1 MHQATP
7 TVTDMTIAPLTST
20 SLLVPRH
27 GGSDVLTVED
37 REVAGPGP
45 GQIRVKVAAVGVN
58 FIEIYQREGVYPVPT
73 PFVLGAEG
81 SGVVESV
88 GASVG
93 ESVGAPVDVS
103 TNGFAGFAVGD
114 RVAWAEG
121 PGSAAAYVTL
131 PAAKAVAVPDGLDLD
146 VAAASMLQGITAHY
160 LVNST
165 YAVQPGDTV
174 LAHAVAGGV
183 GQLLVQLVHAKGA
196 RLIGTGGSP
205 EKVAIG
211 TRLGADHV
219 IDYSALDDMGE
230 LPDRVRELTGG
241 EGVHVVYDGV
251 GKDTFDA
258 SLASLRRR
266 GTLVLFGGAGGQ
278 VPPFDIQ
285 RLNSAGS
292 LYLTRPTMAHY
303 VATHEELEWRTSEI
317 LGAVAAGELTVSI
330 GGRYPLAEAGA
341 AYDALAARQTTGKLL
356 LIP

>member
-1 MHQATP
+1 M
-7 TVTDMTIAPLTST
+7 TVAPLTSV
-20 SLLVPRH
+20 SLVVPHH
-27 GGSDVLTVED
+27 GHSDVLTIED
-37 REVAGPGP
+37 REVAAPGP
-45 GQIRVKVAAVGVN
+45 GQIRVEVAAVGVN

-81 SGVVESV
+81 SGIVESV
-88 GASVG
+88 GDATDGSL
-93 ESVGAPVDVS
+93 
-103 TNGFAGFAVGD
+103 GFAVGD

-121 PGSAAAYVTL
+121 PGSGAAYVTL
-131 PAAKAVAVPDGLDLD
+131 PADKAVAIPDGVDLD

-196 RLIGTGGSP
+196 TLIGTAGSP

-230 LPDRVRELTGG
+230 LGDRVRELTGG

-266 GTLVLFGGAGGQ
+266 GTLVLFGGASGQ

-285 RLNSAGS
+285 RLNSGGS

-303 VATHEELEWRTSEI
+303 VATREELEWRTSEI
-317 LGAVAAGELTVSI
+317 LGAVASGELSISI

-341 AYDALAARQTTGKLL
+341 AYDALAGRRSTGKLL